1 MLFVRVCVCVK
12 VYLSNGDG
20 AFCTNDTLFT
30 DHGATKDAGVGG
42 ADPKDLN
49 PRRDHVGFGTST
61 NL

>member
-1 MLFVRVCVCVK
+1 MRHDVMLFVCVCVCVCVK

-30 DHGATKDAGVGG
+30 DDGATKDAGVGG

-49 PRRDHVGFGTST
+49 PR
-61 NL
+61 